1 MAKKIWVPVT
11 AGVSALAL
19 VGGMGAA
26 TALHKNDVTMVVDG
40 VAKTIAVREN
50 TVAQVLEL
58 EGIEPGTHD
67 VVLPAPETKVVDGL
81 EISVAYA
88 RPLEVTVDGEA
99 RELWT
104 TARNVGDALKML
116 RLDEADSKLS
126 ASRSAAIGRE
136 GLTLDVMTAKDITV
150 TAAGQTHELRLA
162 GTVAEALEAQE
173 IEPDADDKVTPAV
186 DTVLEHGM
194 EVVFVDVE
202 VKQSTKMVPI
212 DFQKK
217 TVKSSK
223 LLKGKQEVTT
233 KGVAGKTRETYT
245 DVYEDGVL
253 VSSTLAE
260 SVVSQQPV
268 HQVTAIGTKE
278 PPKPKPAPKPKA
290 EKTSSNEA
298 SEPAPAKRASSGKAL
313 DLSRAAMWDRIAR
326 CESTNRW
333 NINTGNGYYGGL
345 QFNLA
350 TWRSV
355 NGTDFAA
362 YPHQA
367 TREEQITVANRLYA
381 KRGLQPWSCKP

>member
-290 EKTSSNEA
+290 EKSSSNEA

>member
-233 KGVAGKTRETYT
+233 KGVAGKIRETYT

-290 EKTSSNEA
+290 EKSSSNEA

>member
-1 MAKKIWVPVT
+1 MAKKFWIPVA
-11 AGVSALAL
+11 AGVAALSL
-19 VGGMGAA
+19 VGGMAVA
-26 TALHKNDVTMVVDG
+26 QALHKNDVTMVVDG

-290 EKTSSNEA
+290 EKSSSNEA

>member
-1 MAKKIWVPVT
+1 
-11 AGVSALAL
+11 
-19 VGGMGAA
+19 
-26 TALHKNDVTMVVDG
+26 MVVDG

-116 RLDEADSKLS
+116 RIDEADSKLS

-290 EKTSSNEA
+290 EKSSSNEA